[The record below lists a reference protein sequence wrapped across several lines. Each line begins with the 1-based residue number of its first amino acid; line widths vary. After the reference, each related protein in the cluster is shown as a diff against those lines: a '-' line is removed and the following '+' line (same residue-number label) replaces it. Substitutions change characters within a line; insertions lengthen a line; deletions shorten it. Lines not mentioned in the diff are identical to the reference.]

1 MNNEDLTY
9 MNSCANE
16 YYEGLDNEK
25 KRSYI
30 KSMLNHDPM
39 KVKFTKVN
47 GDEREMF
54 CTLTNEYI
62 PEDKVY
68 GDGSA
73 RKKNMDVLAVFDI
86 EKRDWRSFRIENVV
100 DFAIVRTEDLNFQ
113 VETNIHYQ
121 DVPF

>member
-30 KSMLNHDPM
+30 KSMLNHDLM

-62 PEDKVY
+62 PEDKECR
-68 GDGSA
+68 DGSA